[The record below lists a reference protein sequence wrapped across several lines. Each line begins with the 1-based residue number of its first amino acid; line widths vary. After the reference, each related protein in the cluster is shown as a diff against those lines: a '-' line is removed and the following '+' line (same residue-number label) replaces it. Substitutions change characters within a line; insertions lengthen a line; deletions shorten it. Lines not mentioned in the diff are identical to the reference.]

1 MSETRGY
8 AQLASSV
15 ISLVCISAV
24 AIYIPYEY
32 SRLNAAQA
40 SIQARMDAFKFTA
53 RNIWQDIVLVQ
64 SDGRAKRQYGGYD
77 ASAAGDSQQC
87 TSCVKL
93 HCPPGP
99 LASAFHDQWLF
110 LRATN
115 WYSVDVDQQFKV
127 TTSQCLLGAG

>member
-40 SIQARMDAFKFTA
+40 SIQARMDAFK
-53 RNIWQDIVLVQ
+53 V
-64 SDGRAKRQYGGYD
+64 G
-77 ASAAGDSQQC
+77 
-87 TSCVKL
+87 
-93 HCPPGP
+93 
-99 LASAFHDQWLF
+99 
-110 LRATN
+110 
-115 WYSVDVDQQFKV
+115 
-127 TTSQCLLGAG
+127 